1 MAIKTLKGKQVILV
15 TGGTGFLGS
24 TLIKLLIEQ
33 GHAVLAT
40 KRSSSA
46 IPEMLKSSSLIEW
59 IDADVTDY
67 FALADIFVNINQV
80 YHCAAK
86 VSYQKEDA
94 YELFQV
100 NVEGTAHIV
109 NLCLEHQARLVHVSS
124 IAALGSRKDNKP
136 VNEADKW
143 EYDPKM
149 SNYALSKYK
158 SELEVWRGINE
169 GLDAV
174 IVNPSVIMGLGS
186 YKKGSGAIFELVNN
200 GIKIFTGGSVGIV
213 DVEDVTKIMFQLMN
227 SDIKSERFILN
238 SENISNKELLY
249 RIAQLIDKKPPT
261 LKANNLMLSAA
272 WRMAK
277 VLSLMTGK
285 KPVITEESVQ
295 AAASLLAFSNEKI
308 TKAINYSFKPLNHTL
323 QEIANTYYKNDSTQ
337 TI

>member
-1 MAIKTLKGKQVILV
+1 MAIKTLKRKQVILV

-67 FALADIFVNINQV
+67 FGLADIFVNINQV

-323 QEIANTYYKNDSTQ
+323 QEIANTYYKNDRTQ

>member
-149 SNYALSKYK
+149 SNYAISKYK

-323 QEIANTYYKNDSTQ
+323 QEIANTYYKNDRTQ

>member
-1 MAIKTLKGKQVILV
+1 MILV

-33 GHAVLAT
+33 GNAVLAI
-40 KRSSSA
+40 KRASSK
-46 IPEMLKSSSLIEW
+46 IPDLLKASSLIQW

-67 FALADIFVNINQV
+67 FALADIFENITHV

-94 YELFQV
+94 QDLYLV
-100 NVEGTAHIV
+100 NVDGTSHIV
-109 NLCLEHQARLVHVSS
+109 NLCLEHHARLIHVSS
-124 IAALGSRKDNKP
+124 IAALGTSKNKKP
-136 VNEADKW
+136 VNELDKW

-174 IVNPSVIMGLGS
+174 IVNPSVIMGIGS

-200 GIKIFTGGSVGIV
+200 GIKIYTGGTVGIV
-213 DVEDVTKIMFQLMN
+213 DVEDVANVMIQLMN
-227 SDIKSERFILN
+227 SESISGQRFILN
-238 SENISNKELLY
+238 SENISNKELLH
-249 RIAQLIDKKPPT
+249 RIALLIDKTPPAI
-261 LKANNLMLSAA
+261 KANNLMLSAA
-272 WRMAK
+272 WRISK
-277 VLSLMTGK
+277 IISKITGK
-285 KPVITEESVQ
+285 KPVITEES
-295 AAASLLAFSNEKI
+295 ARAASELLAYSNEKI
-308 TKAINYSFKPLNHTL
+308 STAIDYKFKPLNLTL
-323 QEIANTYYKNDSTQ
+323 EQIANTYYKNNKTQ

>member
-1 MAIKTLKGKQVILV
+1 MAIKTLKRKQVILV

-323 QEIANTYYKNDSTQ
+323 QEIANIYYKNDRTQ

>member
-1 MAIKTLKGKQVILV
+1 MILV

-33 GHAVLAT
+33 GQAVVAT
-40 KRSSSA
+40 KRSSSN
-46 IPEMLKSSSLIEW
+46 IPDFLKSSSLIQW
-59 IDADVTDY
+59 VDADIIDF
-67 FALADIFVNINQV
+67 FALADIFKNISQV

-94 YELFQV
+94 AELYLV
-100 NVEGTAHIV
+100 NVEGTSHIV
-109 NLCLEHQARLVHVSS
+109 NLCLENKARLVHVSS
-124 IAALGSRKDNKP
+124 IAALGSSKNNKP
-136 VNEADKW
+136 VNEKDKW

-174 IVNPSVIMGLGS
+174 IVNPSVIMGIGA

-213 DVEDVTKIMFQLMN
+213 DVEDVTKIMVQLMN
-227 SDIKSERFILN
+227 SSISGERFILN
-238 SENISNKELLY
+238 SENISNQELLS
-249 RIAQLIDKKPPT
+249 RIAKLIDKKPPT
-261 LKANNLMLSAA
+261 IKANRYMLSAA
-272 WRMAK
+272 WRIAK
-277 VLSLMTGK
+277 VMSKITGK
-285 KPVITEESVQ
+285 KPVITEES
-295 AAASLLAFSNEKI
+295 ARAASELLAYSNEKI
-308 TKAINYSFKPLNHTL
+308 ISAINYTFKPLNETL
-323 QEIANTYYKNDSTQ
+323 REIANTNYNNNKTQ

>member
-1 MAIKTLKGKQVILV
+1 MAIKTLKRKQVILV

-323 QEIANTYYKNDSTQ
+323 QEIANTYYKNDRTQ

>member
-323 QEIANTYYKNDSTQ
+323 QEIANTYYKNDRTQ

>member
-1 MAIKTLKGKQVILV
+1 MILV

-33 GHAVLAT
+33 GQAVLAT
-40 KRSSSA
+40 KRASSR
-46 IPEMLKSSSLIEW
+46 IPEFLKSSSLIKW

-67 FALADIFVNINQV
+67 FALADIFEHITQV

-94 YELFQV
+94 PELYLV
-100 NVEGTAHIV
+100 NVEGTSHIV
-109 NLCLEHQARLVHVSS
+109 NLCIEHHARLVHVSS
-124 IAALGSRKDNKP
+124 IAALGSSKTNKP
-136 VNEADKW
+136 VNESDKW
-143 EYDPKM
+143 EYNPKM
-149 SNYALSKYK
+149 SNYSLSKYK

-174 IVNPSVIMGLGS
+174 IINPSVIMGIGA

-213 DVEDVTKIMFQLMN
+213 DVEDVAKIMSQLMN
-227 SDIKSERFILN
+227 STISGERYILN
-238 SENISNKELLY
+238 SENISNKELLH

-261 LKANNLMLSAA
+261 IKASDFMLSAA
-272 WRMAK
+272 WRLSK
-277 VLSLMTGK
+277 VASMLTGK
-285 KPVITEESVQ
+285 KPVITEES
-295 AAASLLAFSNEKI
+295 ARAASELLAYSNEKI
-308 TKAINYSFKPLNHTL
+308 INAINYSFKPLNSTL
-323 QEIANTYYKNDSTQ
+323 QEIANAYYNNNTQ

>member
-1 MAIKTLKGKQVILV
+1 MILV
-15 TGGTGFLGS
+15 TGGTGFLGT

-33 GHAVLAT
+33 GHAIVAT
-40 KRSSSA
+40 KRSSSS
-46 IPEMLKSSSLIEW
+46 IPDTLKSSSLIEW
-59 IDADVTDY
+59 VDADVTDY
-67 FALADIFVNINQV
+67 FALADIFKNITHV

-94 YELFQV
+94 QELYLV
-100 NVEGTAHIV
+100 NVEGTSHIV
-109 NLCLEHQARLVHVSS
+109 NLCLENNVRLVHVSS
-124 IAALGSRKDNKP
+124 IAALGSSKNNKP
-136 VNEADKW
+136 VNEKDKW

-174 IVNPSVIMGLGS
+174 IVNPSVIMGLGA

-213 DVEDVTKIMFQLMN
+213 DVEDVTKIMIQLMN
-227 SDIKSERFILN
+227 SESISGERFILN

-261 LKANNLMLSAA
+261 IRANSFMLSAA
-272 WRMAK
+272 WRLAK
-277 VLSLMTGK
+277 VFSKITGK

-295 AAASLLAFSNEKI
+295 AASSILAYSNDKI
-308 TKAINYSFKPLNHTL
+308 TQALDYSFKPLNTTL
-323 QEIANTYYKNDSTQ
+323 QEIANTYYNNNSTQ

>member
-1 MAIKTLKGKQVILV
+1 
-15 TGGTGFLGS
+15 
-24 TLIKLLIEQ
+24 
-33 GHAVLAT
+33 
-40 KRSSSA
+40 
-46 IPEMLKSSSLIEW
+46 

-213 DVEDVTKIMFQLMN
+213 DVEDVSKIMVQLMN
-227 SDIKSERFILN
+227 SESISGERFILN
-238 SENISNKELLY
+238 SENISNKELLS
-249 RIAQLIDKKPPT
+249 RIAKLINKKAPT
-261 LKANNLMLSAA
+261 IRANSWMLSFA
-272 WRMAK
+272 WRAAK
-277 VLSLMTGK
+277 VASMITGK
-285 KPVITEESVQ
+285 KPVITEESTR
-295 AAASLLAFSNEKI
+295 AASDLLAYSNEK
-308 TKAINYSFKPLNHTL
+308 
-323 QEIANTYYKNDSTQ
+323 
-337 TI
+337 

>member
-86 VSYQKEDA
+86 VSYQKEDS

-261 LKANNLMLSAA
+261 LKANNLMLSSA

-323 QEIANTYYKNDSTQ
+323 QEIANTYYKNDRTQ

>member
-295 AAASLLAFSNEKI
+295 AAASLLAFSNDKI

-323 QEIANTYYKNDSTQ
+323 QEIANTYYKNDRTQ

>member
-295 AAASLLAFSNEKI
+295 AADSLLAFSNEKI

-323 QEIANTYYKNDSTQ
+323 QEIANTYYKNDRTQ

>member
-40 KRSSSA
+40 KRPSSA

-100 NVEGTAHIV
+100 NVDGTAHIV

-136 VNEADKW
+136 VNESDKW

-213 DVEDVTKIMFQLMN
+213 DVEDVTKIMVQLMN
-227 SDIKSERFILN
+227 SDIKGERFILN

-277 VLSLMTGK
+277 VISLVRGK

-308 TKAINYSFKPLNHTL
+308 IKAINYSFKPLNHTL
-323 QEIANTYYKNDSTQ
+323 QEIANTYYKNDRTQ